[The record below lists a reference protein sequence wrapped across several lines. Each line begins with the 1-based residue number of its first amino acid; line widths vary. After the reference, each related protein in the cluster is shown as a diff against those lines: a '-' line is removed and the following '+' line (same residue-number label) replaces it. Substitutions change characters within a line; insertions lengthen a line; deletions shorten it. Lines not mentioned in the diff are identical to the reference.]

1 MVTRFAGSG
10 KPARS
15 GPAISAHPSAPLAR
29 WPGKMMKK
37 LAFACAPLLAL
48 AACADEPEVVRKP
61 DPALIER
68 IAIANTARSETPE
81 KLEKADRL
89 VATVARV
96 EPDRVAGAAEKL
108 LAR

>member
-1 MVTRFAGSG
+1 
-10 KPARS
+10 
-15 GPAISAHPSAPLAR
+15 
-29 WPGKMMKK
+29 MMKK
-37 LAFACAPLLAL
+37 LAFACVPILAL
-48 AACADEPEVVRKP
+48 AACAERPEPGPRP

-68 IAIANTARSETPE
+68 IALANSAEPETPE

-89 VATVARV
+89 VAAVARV

>member
-1 MVTRFAGSG
+1 
-10 KPARS
+10 
-15 GPAISAHPSAPLAR
+15 
-29 WPGKMMKK
+29 MMKK
-37 LAFACAPLLAL
+37 LAFALAPILAL
-48 AACADEPEVVRKP
+48 AACADEPEPQPRV

-68 IAIANTARSETPE
+68 IAIANTAAEAPE

-89 VATVARV
+89 VGAVAHV